1 MVQASLLLTKNFR
14 LMSNPLFNIQY
25 GLFIITTCDAGKD
38 NGCISNTVAQV
49 TAQPNRI
56 SVALNK
62 GNFTTELIQR
72 SGKFTASILSEA
84 ADFELFKHFG
94 FQSGRTV
101 YKFDG
106 FKDCRRVAN
115 GTLAITRGTNAFIS
129 ADVEQAIDLGTHM
142 LFLGPVTEMEV
153 LADVPS
159 ATYNYYQQHIK
170 PKPQPVGQT
179 AEGKTIWRCSIC
191 GYEYVGEELPDDFT
205 CPICKHP
212 ASDFVKV
219 TVAEPDAPAA
229 NKYAGTRT
237 EKNLEAA
244 FAGESMARNKYTYYA
259 SVAKKN
265 GYEQIAALFLKTAE
279 NEKEHAKLWFRHL
292 GGLSTVA
299 ENLLHAAE
307 GENYEWTDM
316 YDRFAR
322 EADEE
327 GFHELAEQF
336 RGVAAIEKHHE
347 ERYRALLRNVE
358 TSEVFR
364 KAGVSVWE
372 CRNCGHIVIG
382 TEAPDVCP
390 VCFHPQAY
398 FEINAENY

>member
-1 MVQASLLLTKNFR
+1 
-14 LMSNPLFNIQY
+14 MSNPLFNIQY
-25 GLFIITTCDAGKD
+25 GLFVITTKDGDRD

-72 SGKFTASILSEA
+72 SKRFTASILSER

-94 FQSGRTV
+94 FQSGRDV
-101 YKFDG
+101 NKFAD
-106 FKDCRRVAN
+106 FSDCRRVSN
-115 GTLAITRGTNAFIS
+115 GTFAITRGTNAFLS

-142 LFLGPVTEMEV
+142 LFIGLVTEMET
-153 LADVPS
+153 LSDVPS
-159 ATYNYYQQHIK
+159 ATYNYYQANIK
-170 PKPQPVGQT
+170 PKPQPAGQT
-179 AEGKTIWRCSIC
+179 ADGKTIWRCSIC
-191 GYEYVGEELPDDFT
+191 GYEYVGEELPDDFI

-219 TVAEPDAPAA
+219 VETAASA

-237 EKNLEAA
+237 EKNLETA

-265 GYEQIAALFLKTAE
+265 GYEQIAALFLKTAD
-279 NEKEHAKLWFRHL
+279 NEKEHAKLWFKHL
-292 GGLSTVA
+292 GGVGTTP

-316 YDRFAR
+316 YDTFAR

-347 ERYRALLRNVE
+347 ERYRALLHNVE
-358 TSEVFR
+358 AMEVFR
-364 KAGVSVWE
+364 KSGVSVWE
-372 CRNCGHIVIG
+372 CRNCGHIVVG
-382 TEAPDVCP
+382 TQAPDICP
-390 VCFHPQAY
+390 VCAHPQAY

>member
-1 MVQASLLLTKNFR
+1 
-14 LMSNPLFNIQY
+14 MSNPLFNIQY
-25 GLFIITTCDAGKD
+25 GLFVITTCDNGQD

-72 SGKFTASILSEA
+72 SGRFTASIISEA

-101 YKFDG
+101 NKFAD
-106 FKDCRRVAN
+106 FTDCRRVSN
-115 GTLAITRGTNAFIS
+115 GTFAITRGTNAFIS
-129 ADVEQAIDLGTHM
+129 ANVEQAIDLGTHM
-142 LFLGPVTEMEV
+142 LFIGLVTEMEV

-159 ATYNYYQQHIK
+159 ATYNYYQSNIK
-170 PKPQPVGQT
+170 PKPQPVGKT

-191 GYEYVGEELPDDFT
+191 GYEYVGEELPDDFI

-219 TVAEPDAPAA
+219 AVEAEAPAT
-229 NKYAGTRT
+229 NKYAGTKT

-244 FAGESMARNKYTYYA
+244 FAGESMARNKYTYFA

-265 GYEQIAALFLKTAE
+265 GYEQISALFLKTAD
-279 NEKEHAKLWFRHL
+279 NEKEHAKLWFKHL
-292 GGLSTVA
+292 GGVGTTA

-316 YDRFAR
+316 YDTFAR

-347 ERYRALLRNVE
+347 GRYRALLHNVE
-358 TSEVFR
+358 VAEVFR
-364 KAGVSVWE
+364 KSGVSVWE

-382 TEAPDVCP
+382 TEAPDTCP

>member
-1 MVQASLLLTKNFR
+1 
-14 LMSNPLFNIQY
+14 MSNPLFNIQY
-25 GLFIITTCDAGKD
+25 GLFVITTKDGDRD

-62 GNFTTELIQR
+62 SNFTTELIQK
-72 SGKFTASILSEA
+72 SGRFTASILSEA

-101 YKFDG
+101 NKFAD
-106 FKDCRRVAN
+106 FTDCRRVSN
-115 GTLAITRGTNAFIS
+115 GTFAITRGTNAFIS

-142 LFLGPVTEMEV
+142 LFIGLVTEMET
-153 LADVPS
+153 LSDTPS
-159 ATYNYYQQHIK
+159 ATYNYYQANIK
-170 PKPQPVGQT
+170 PKPQPAGKT
-179 AEGKTIWRCSIC
+179 EDGKTIWRCSIC
-191 GYEYVGEELPDDFT
+191 GYEYVGEELPEDFI

-219 TVAEPDAPAA
+219 AEEKVEAPAS
-229 NKYAGTRT
+229 NKYAGTKT

-244 FAGESMARNKYTYYA
+244 FAGESMARNKYTYFA

-279 NEKEHAKLWFRHL
+279 NEKEHAKLWYKHL
-292 GGLSTVA
+292 GGVGTTA

-316 YDRFAR
+316 YDTFAR

-347 ERYRALLRNVE
+347 ERYRALLHNVE
-358 TSEVFR
+358 AAEVF
-364 KAGVSVWE
+364 KKSGVSVWE
-372 CRNCGHIVIG
+372 CRNCGHIVVG
-382 TEAPDVCP
+382 TSAPEVCP

>member
-1 MVQASLLLTKNFR
+1 M
-14 LMSNPLFNIQY
+14 
-25 GLFIITTCDAGKD
+25 
-38 NGCISNTVAQV
+38 
-49 TAQPNRI
+49 
-56 SVALNK
+56 
-62 GNFTTELIQR
+62 
-72 SGKFTASILSEA
+72 
-84 ADFELFKHFG
+84 
-94 FQSGRTV
+94 
-101 YKFDG
+101 
-106 FKDCRRVAN
+106 
-115 GTLAITRGTNAFIS
+115 
-129 ADVEQAIDLGTHM
+129 
-142 LFLGPVTEMEV
+142 
-153 LADVPS
+153 
-159 ATYNYYQQHIK
+159 
-170 PKPQPVGQT
+170 GQT
-179 AEGKTIWRCSIC
+179 AEGKTVWRCSIC

-219 TVAEPDAPAA
+219 TVAEPDASTT

-292 GGLSTVA
+292 GGLGTVA

-358 TSEVFR
+358 AAEVFR
-364 KAGVSVWE
+364 KAGVSIWE

-382 TEAPDVCP
+382 TEAPDICP

>member
-1 MVQASLLLTKNFR
+1 
-14 LMSNPLFNIQY
+14 MSNPLFNIQY
-25 GLFIITTCDAGKD
+25 GLFVITTCDNGQD

-72 SGKFTASILSEA
+72 SGRFTASIISEA

-101 YKFDG
+101 NKFAD
-106 FKDCRRVAN
+106 FTDCRRVSN
-115 GTLAITRGTNAFIS
+115 GTFAITRGTNAFIS
-129 ADVEQAIDLGTHM
+129 ANVEQAIDLGTHM
-142 LFLGPVTEMEV
+142 LFIGLVTEMEV

-159 ATYNYYQQHIK
+159 ATYNYYQSNIK

-191 GYEYVGEELPDDFT
+191 GYEYVGEELPDDFI

-219 TVAEPDAPAA
+219 AVEAEAPAT
-229 NKYAGTRT
+229 NKYAGTKT

-244 FAGESMARNKYTYYA
+244 FAGESMARNKYTYFA

-265 GYEQIAALFLKTAE
+265 GYEQISALFLKTAD
-279 NEKEHAKLWFRHL
+279 NEKEHAKLWFKHL
-292 GGLSTVA
+292 GGVGTTA

-316 YDRFAR
+316 YDTFAR

-347 ERYRALLRNVE
+347 ERYRALLHNVE
-358 TSEVFR
+358 VAEVFR
-364 KAGVSVWE
+364 KSGVSVWE

-382 TEAPDVCP
+382 TEAPDTCP

>member
-1 MVQASLLLTKNFR
+1 
-14 LMSNPLFNIQY
+14 MSNPLFNIQY
-25 GLFIITTCDAGKD
+25 GLFVITTKDGDRD

-62 GNFTTELIQR
+62 SNFTTELIQK
-72 SGKFTASILSEA
+72 SGRFTASILSEA

-101 YKFDG
+101 NKFAD
-106 FKDCRRVAN
+106 FTDCRRVSN
-115 GTLAITRGTNAFIS
+115 GTFAITRGTNAFIS

-142 LFLGPVTEMEV
+142 LFIGLVTEMET
-153 LADVPS
+153 LSDTPS
-159 ATYNYYQQHIK
+159 ATYNYYQANIK
-170 PKPQPVGQT
+170 PKPQPAGKT
-179 AEGKTIWRCSIC
+179 EDGKTIWRCSIC
-191 GYEYVGEELPDDFT
+191 GYEYVGEELPEDFI

-219 TVAEPDAPAA
+219 AEEKVEAPAS
-229 NKYAGTRT
+229 NKFAGTKT

-244 FAGESMARNKYTYYA
+244 FAGESMARNKYTYFA

-279 NEKEHAKLWFRHL
+279 NEKEHAKLWYKHL
-292 GGLSTVA
+292 GGVGTTA

-316 YDRFAR
+316 YDTFAR

-347 ERYRALLRNVE
+347 ERYRALLHNVE
-358 TSEVFR
+358 AAEVF
-364 KAGVSVWE
+364 KKSGVSVWE
-372 CRNCGHIVIG
+372 CRNCGHIVVG
-382 TEAPDVCP
+382 TSAPDVCP

>member
-1 MVQASLLLTKNFR
+1 
-14 LMSNPLFNIQY
+14 MSKPLFNIQY
-25 GLFIITTCDAGKD
+25 GLFVITTNDSGRE

-62 GNFTTELIQR
+62 GNLTTELIQR
-72 SGKFTASILSEA
+72 SGRFTASILSEA

-101 YKFDG
+101 DKFAD
-106 FKDCRRVAN
+106 FTDCRRVAN
-115 GTLAITRGTNAFIS
+115 GTLVITRGTNAFIS
-129 ADVEQAIDLGTHM
+129 VDVEQAIDLGTHM
-142 LFLGPVTEMEV
+142 LFIGLVTEMEV

-191 GYEYVGEELPDDFT
+191 GYEYAGEELPEDFT

-219 TVAEPDAPAA
+219 TAEADAPTSG
-229 NKYAGTRT
+229 NKYTGTRT
-237 EKNLEAA
+237 EKNLETA

-279 NEKEHAKLWFRHL
+279 NEKEHAKLWFKHL
-292 GGLSTVA
+292 GGLGQTV

-316 YDRFAR
+316 YATFAR

-358 TSEVFR
+358 AAEVFR
-364 KAGVSVWE
+364 KSGVSIWE
-372 CRNCGHIVIG
+372 CRNCGHIVLG

-390 VCFHPQAY
+390 VCFHPQSY

>member
-1 MVQASLLLTKNFR
+1 
-14 LMSNPLFNIQY
+14 MSNPLFNIQY
-25 GLFIITTCDAGKD
+25 GLFVITTQNGDRD

-62 GNFTTELIQR
+62 GNFTTELIQH
-72 SGKFTASILSEA
+72 SGRFTASILSEA

-101 YKFDG
+101 DKFAD
-106 FKDCRRVAN
+106 FTDCRRVNN
-115 GTLAITRGTNAFIS
+115 GTFAITRGTNAFIS
-129 ADVEQAIDLGTHM
+129 AEVEQTIDLGTHM
-142 LFLGPVTEMEV
+142 LFIGLVTEMET
-153 LADVPS
+153 LSDIPS
-159 ATYNYYQQHIK
+159 ATYNYYQANIK

-179 AEGKTIWRCSIC
+179 VEGKTIWRCSIC
-191 GYEYVGEELPDDFT
+191 GYEYVGEELPDDFI

-219 TVAEPDAPAA
+219 SAEAEASVA
-229 NKYAGTRT
+229 NKYAGTKT

-279 NEKEHAKLWFRHL
+279 NEKEHAKLWFKHL
-292 GGLSTVA
+292 GGVGTTA

-316 YDRFAR
+316 YDTFAR

-347 ERYRALLRNVE
+347 ERYRALLKNVE
-358 TSEVFR
+358 MQEVFKKSEV
-364 KAGVSVWE
+364 KIWE
-372 CRNCGHIVIG
+372 CRNCGHIVVG
-382 TEAPDVCP
+382 TQAPDVCP
-390 VCFHPQAY
+390 VCAHPQSY
-398 FEINAENY
+398 FEVNSENY

>member
-1 MVQASLLLTKNFR
+1 
-14 LMSNPLFNIQY
+14 MSNPLFNIQY
-25 GLFIITTCDAGKD
+25 GLFVITTCDNGQD

-72 SGKFTASILSEA
+72 SGRFTASIISEA

-101 YKFDG
+101 NKFAD
-106 FKDCRRVAN
+106 FTDCRRVSN
-115 GTLAITRGTNAFIS
+115 GTFAITRGTNAFIS

-142 LFLGPVTEMEV
+142 LFIGLVTEMEV

-159 ATYNYYQQHIK
+159 ATYNYYQSNIK

-191 GYEYVGEELPDDFT
+191 GYEYVGEELPDDFI

-219 TVAEPDAPAA
+219 AVEAETPAT
-229 NKYAGTRT
+229 NKYAGTKT

-244 FAGESMARNKYTYYA
+244 FAGESMARNKYTYFA

-265 GYEQIAALFLKTAE
+265 GYEQISALFLKTAD
-279 NEKEHAKLWFRHL
+279 NEKEHAKLWFKHL
-292 GGLSTVA
+292 GGVGTTA

-316 YDRFAR
+316 YDTFAR

-347 ERYRALLRNVE
+347 ERYRALLHNVE
-358 TSEVFR
+358 VAEVFR
-364 KAGVSVWE
+364 KSGVSVWE

-382 TEAPDVCP
+382 TEAPDTCP

>member
-1 MVQASLLLTKNFR
+1 
-14 LMSNPLFNIQY
+14 MSNPLFNIQY
-25 GLFIITTCDAGKD
+25 GLFVITTCDAGKD

-62 GNFTTELIQR
+62 GNFTTEIIQR
-72 SGKFTASILSEA
+72 SGKFTASIISEA
-84 ADFELFKHFG
+84 ADFEMFKHFG

-101 YKFDG
+101 DKFDG
-106 FKDCRRVAN
+106 FTDCRRVAN

-129 ADVEQAIDLGTHM
+129 ADVEQAIDLGTHI
-142 LFLGPVTEMEV
+142 LFVGPVTEMEV

-179 AEGKTIWRCSIC
+179 AEGKTVWRCSIC

-219 TVAEPDAPAA
+219 TAEVPSDSVAG
-229 NKYAGTRT
+229 KYAGTRT
-237 EKNLEAA
+237 
-244 FAGESMARNKYTYYA
+244 
-259 SVAKKN
+259 
-265 GYEQIAALFLKTAE
+265 
-279 NEKEHAKLWFRHL
+279 
-292 GGLSTVA
+292 
-299 ENLLHAAE
+299 
-307 GENYEWTDM
+307 
-316 YDRFAR
+316 
-322 EADEE
+322 
-327 GFHELAEQF
+327 
-336 RGVAAIEKHHE
+336 EKHHE

-358 TSEVFR
+358 AAEVFR

>member
-1 MVQASLLLTKNFR
+1 
-14 LMSNPLFNIQY
+14 MSNPLFNIQY
-25 GLFIITTCDAGKD
+25 GLFVITTKDSDHD

-62 GNFTTELIQR
+62 SNYTTELIQR
-72 SGKFTASILSEA
+72 SGRFTASILSES
-84 ADFELFKHFG
+84 ADFEIFKHFG
-94 FQSGRTV
+94 FQSGRSV
-101 YKFDG
+101 DKFAD
-106 FKDCRRVAN
+106 FTDCRRVSN
-115 GTLAITRGTNAFIS
+115 GTFAITRGTNAFLS
-129 ADVEQAIDLGTHM
+129 ADVEQSVDLGTHM
-142 LFLGPVTEMEV
+142 LFIGLVTEMEI
-153 LADVPS
+153 LSDVPS
-159 ATYNYYQQHIK
+159 ATYNYYQSNIK
-170 PKPQPVGQT
+170 PKPQPVGET

-191 GYEYVGEELPDDFT
+191 GYEYVGEELPDDFI
-205 CPICKHP
+205 CPLCKHP
-212 ASDFVKV
+212 ASDFEKV
-219 TVAEPDAPAA
+219 VVEVTAPAA

-237 EKNLEAA
+237 EKNLETA

-265 GYEQIAALFLKTAE
+265 GYEQISALFLKTAE
-279 NEKEHAKLWFRHL
+279 NEKEHAKLWFKHL
-292 GGLSTVA
+292 GGVGSTA

-316 YDRFAR
+316 YDTFAR

-347 ERYRALLRNVE
+347 ERYRALLHNVE
-358 TSEVFR
+358 ASEVFR
-364 KAGVSVWE
+364 KSGVSVWE

-382 TEAPDVCP
+382 TEAPDTCP

-398 FEINAENY
+398 FEVNAENY